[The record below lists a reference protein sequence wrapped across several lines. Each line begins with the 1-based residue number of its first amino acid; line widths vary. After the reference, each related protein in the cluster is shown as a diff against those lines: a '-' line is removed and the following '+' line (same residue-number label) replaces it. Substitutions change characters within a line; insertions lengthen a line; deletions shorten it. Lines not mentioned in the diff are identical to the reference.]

1 MPADRSHLPLG
12 QPETP
17 GTIPRITS
25 ATLVLV
31 SLVGVTGFLAFSGE
45 ALLLQRKLTI
55 AIIALGGLAGLLHA
69 FAVVPEHRQLRAFA
83 SPVVAWPVMLAGLF
97 TLFTS

>member
-1 MPADRSHLPLG
+1 MPAERSPLPLG

-17 GTIPRITS
+17 GIIPRIVS
-25 ATLVLV
+25 VTLILV
-31 SLVGVTGFLAFSGE
+31 SVVGVTGFLAFSGE
-45 ALLLQRKLTI
+45 ALLLPRKLTI

-69 FAVVPEHRQLRAFA
+69 FAIVPAHRQLRAFA
-83 SPVVAWPVMLAGLF
+83 SPVVAWPVMLTGLF

>member
-1 MPADRSHLPLG
+1 MPAERSQLPLG

-17 GTIPRITS
+17 GTIPRIAS

-31 SLVGVTGFLAFSGE
+31 SLVGVTGFLAFSDE